1 MKELNVFSFTEYCIP
16 FLTTISIPPNPE
28 NKIIF
33 ISEENFWCRK
43 INAISS
49 RVLTVKMVLSFLKR
63 NSLPLVPPETAHR
76 NELPLRVKDSVSFT
90 GLIIGLI

>member
-63 NSLPLVPPETAHR
+63 NSLPLVPPPR
-76 NELPLRVKDSVSFT
+76 LLT
-90 GLIIGLI
+90 GMNFLYESRTVFLSQD